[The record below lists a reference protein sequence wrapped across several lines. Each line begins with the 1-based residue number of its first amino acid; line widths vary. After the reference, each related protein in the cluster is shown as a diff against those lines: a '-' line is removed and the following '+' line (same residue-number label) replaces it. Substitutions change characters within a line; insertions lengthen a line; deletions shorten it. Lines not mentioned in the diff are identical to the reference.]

1 MGKKRIVKQKG
12 RTMDKNLKSRSLS
25 RIPKKKLAQIILHV
39 QSTYNNTKALVTDI
53 KGNAVMFSSAGAL
66 GFKGAKKGTP
76 YAAAKVGEVLGEK
89 AALMGIKEISV
100 VVKGVGSGRESVIRG
115 FIAKSDVE
123 ITQIQDKTPVPF
135 NGPRAKKARRV

>member
-12 RTMDKNLKSRSLS
+12 QTMNKNLKSRSLS
-25 RIPKKKLAQIILHV
+25 KIPKKKIAKAILHI

-53 KGNAVMFSSAGAL
+53 NGNAVMFSSAGSL

-89 AALMGIKEISV
+89 AEVMGIKELDV
-100 VVKGVGSGRESVIRG
+100 VIKGVGSGRESVMRG
-115 FIAKSDVE
+115 FISKSKVE
-123 ITQIQDKTPVPF
+123 LKRIQDKTPVPF
-135 NGPRAKKARRV
+135 NGPRPKKARRV